1 MGRDDIHALAGA
13 YALDALT
20 GIERA
25 TFARHAA
32 ECEVCAVEVAELQE
46 TAGRIAEVNWSV
58 PPPRLR
64 RAVLDEVSRTRQRG
78 GHRREEAGT
87 AAAARW
93 RRRTAMAVAAGIL
106 AAGGGVAT
114 WSLAQQRVRDERA
127 RVIAEQERTRRIT
140 AILSAPDARLARKG
154 PVSIV
159 VSPSRNAGVAVL
171 NDLGDPGPGKAY
183 QLWMIG
189 GGNARSVAVLAAS
202 QRSGT
207 FLVDKVAGAKT
218 FGVSREPAGGS
229 TVPSAVVATVDFA

>member
-1 MGRDDIHALAGA
+1 MGRDEIHALDGA

-20 GIERA
+20 EIERA

-114 WSLAQQRVRDERA
+114 WSLAQQRVRAERA
-127 RVIAEQERTRRIT
+127 
-140 AILSAPDARLARKG
+140 
-154 PVSIV
+154 
-159 VSPSRNAGVAVL
+159 GV
-171 NDLGDPGPGKAY
+171 
-183 QLWMIG
+183 
-189 GGNARSVAVLAAS
+189 
-202 QRSGT
+202 
-207 FLVDKVAGAKT
+207 VAGAER
-218 FGVSREPAGGS
+218 SRRSSGLSRARPASGADRTRGWL
-229 TVPSAVVATVDFA
+229 ARGR